1 MDRNKIITTQII
13 EDVVNKSSSDRI
25 MIHDIIEAMES
36 VGFGLVMMV
45 FSFGIII
52 PTPPPFPSIISLPL
66 VIFSLQMAIGYSAP
80 KLPKKLSNLSVKRS
94 VLIMIVQKS
103 SFLIRKVERFLK
115 PRFMFLSQSY
125 GERLVGVF
133 LLIFSSFIL
142 IPMPLSNYIP
152 GIGILI
158 TSFGMLSKDG
168 LFIIIGIA
176 VGIMGV
182 IISILALFIGM
193 EFFYY
198 IKDFFVN
205 IF

>member
-66 VIFSLQMAIGYSAP
+66 VIFSLQMVIGYSAP

-176 VGIMGV
+176 VGIMGI